1 MTTKIK
7 NQDRLMMFCPL
18 CKVKLNKYKKNGWDL
33 SMHTCGE
40 TYCNNCK
47 TYYHSEEQEH
57 KCYMHSIPDSKN
69 NNEMIHRFIF
79 YDFESML
86 LPSGNHEPNLVV
98 AHSICENCCLDTGKT
113 QHSKCSTCGHHCN
126 VCSQYNNK
134 KKNLKKNPVVREMI
148 FRGKNTVKDFCQWLF
163 SSQHKNI
170 IAIPHNARSYD
181 AYFLYKYIINQSM
194 IQNIFQGSKIMYCHL
209 AVDLNIKL
217 LDSLNF
223 LNMPLSKLPKSF
235 GLKEMSKGYFPHL
248 YSM

>member
-1 MTTKIK
+1 MPTKLK
-7 NQDRLMMFCPL
+7 NQDRLNPCGGQMMFCPL

-33 SMHTCGE
+33 NKHTCGE

-57 KCYMHSIPDSKN
+57 KCYMCSIPASKN
-69 NNEMIHRFIF
+69 NNEMICRFIF

-113 QHSKCSTCGHHCN
+113 QYSKCSTCSHHCN
-126 VCSQYNNK
+126 VCSQWNNK
-134 KKNLKKNPVVREMI
+134 INQFEKEHCEKCSQREMI

-170 IAIPHNARSYD
+170 IAIGHNARSYD
-181 AYFLYKYIINQSM
+181 AYFLYRYIIN
-194 IQNIFQGSKIMYCHL
+194 
-209 AVDLNIKL
+209 
-217 LDSLNF
+217 
-223 LNMPLSKLPKSF
+223 
-235 GLKEMSKGYFPHL
+235 
-248 YSM
+248 